1 MAEDYVL
8 QTKITADST
17 EFQKNLE
24 QAQKSIK
31 KFSTDL
37 QSAIGLLGNL
47 FVVSTMKNFAK
58 TAIGSVQETNK
69 KLKLLDATL
78 KTTGADA
85 WTSQNKL
92 LGMAQEFEKSSNYSK
107 ELIMEMQTVL
117 LGFKSVT
124 NDVFESASQEI
135 INMATVMG
143 MDLKSAVQTVGKAL
157 DDPIAGLG
165 SLSRQGF
172 VFDESQKQLLKTMVA
187 VGDKASAQ
195 KIILEELATTYGG
208 ASEASVD
215 SFRELELSLGD
226 LQSAIGEVLIP
237 MASELADKVTTLVNV
252 FNSFSQGTKTAIVTV
267 TGLVT
272 VLPLVVKGLGAV
284 KGAVLALKAAN
295 PVLLGVSAAVAGIL
309 LAVGKV
315 ASVITSTQS
324 TATEL
329 NDKTEQL
336 LGTYSKGNESKKL
349 DAKTTQELIKLYP
362 ELSGKVEAYAT
373 TVKEAAEMQ
382 KKLNDEKIVTEAQ
395 AKISEIDTLANKYQW
410 WKSQVEDVE
419 KSITEL
425 QNAIQQSPKS
435 GLNVDRQRQ
444 IEAYKNRLLDLQV
457 GMETAKNKVDEKV
470 SEINKSLATVGK
482 TLQGRSI
489 VNLPEIEEQIDSD
502 LSNVADSA
510 KKSWRQV
517 LADVLSVDIKLF
529 NTGKEASR
537 LYIKGIESELSL
549 NKDIAKALGDLFNPK
564 DELEKQAK
572 DIKERIGKI
581 LSEKNVDIPFS
592 LAELTKQGTALGD
605 LATKYKSLTAT
616 IKSLNIDEEIKDL
629 QEQVANL
636 GKSEIEV
643 YKAKLKTNGA
653 TDEQI
658 KKAVELKEKLI
669 NANKSTSKSFS
680 DLKDEIKKDAE
691 DWSDVAKTAY
701 SSITGAGDEMFV
713 MLGENLAGAGHG
725 YEDFASTAVEALS
738 EVLKGLAAQIT
749 ALGVTHALAMDFA
762 GAALAAAGAAAALV
776 AAGTLK
782 AVASNLKQTS
792 TAAKEATN
800 SIDDF
805 IKRLQNIKET
815 RFTEIGTFSQGV
827 VEYSAEIANAIKNM
841 DEAYAKYDELR
852 NKDIARKPYQYG
864 YTNYIKWLKEVED
877 AQENYLAWVDKVSE
891 ANIGLSKSLTELVQ
905 NSKDTVDENSAITSS
920 YRELYNSI
928 NKVSELQKQ
937 LSASDNAEYAMI
949 KSGFAVGD
957 ITKTIRFQYE
967 KYNSYLKTLKNNI
980 KAQVQE
986 LENSVYESMLSVGKD
1001 IGETF
1006 ISSIVDGATK
1016 TDFMSSIRDYIKKQM
1031 IQLAILT
1038 DDFSD
1043 RISNIGVKLLSAM
1056 TTGDSA
1062 TKTSSLKLIA
1072 TELESLYTEMTAK
1085 ANDVEE
1091 ILTSVFG
1098 KVKEE
1103 LSQNAT
1109 TIGDTLMRNI
1119 LNGAKESDFLSS
1131 MKSYI
1136 KESVLKVA
1144 IYSSTLTD
1152 KITSIGEKLSQA
1164 VLSGS
1169 KSQIKSL
1176 KTQLSSLYKTTVTQ
1190 VKGVLSIIDEVF
1202 PDTSETVSE
1211 TVDEIEESLTS
1222 FEKAMESF
1230 NDSVKDIG
1238 GDIASNLVNGITNG
1252 LSQSDFLSNMKD
1264 WLRKMLVQSVVYTE
1278 TMKAEIEEIGKRISE
1293 GITTGF
1299 TDTSLHEIRRDL
1311 SYIFESA
1318 SSKMSNIDS
1327 ILNSVF
1333 DGYASGTESA
1343 TRGLHIV
1350 GEAGPELVRFRG
1362 GERVYNN
1369 RDTMG
1374 IISGNKTNNFNV
1386 TFNNLRD
1393 TSAFAMM
1400 NQLKRYNRELA
1411 VNGVI

>member
-1 MAEDYVL
+1 MADYSISAE
-8 QTKITADST
+8 ITGDSSGLD
-17 EFQKNLE
+17 KAVKD
-24 QAQKSIK
+24 AQKSIK
-31 KFSTDL
+31 NFSTDL
-37 QSAIGLLGNL
+37 KSVTGLLGNL
-47 FVVSTMKNFAK
+47 FVVSKMKNFAK
-58 TAIGSVQETNK
+58 EAIGSVQETNK
-69 KLKLLDATL
+69 QLKLLDATL

-85 WTSQNKL
+85 WTNQNKL

-107 ELIMEMQTVL
+107 EQIMEMQTVL

-208 ASEASVD
+208 AAEASVD
-215 SFRELELSLGD
+215 SFRGLELSLGD
-226 LQSAIGEVLIP
+226 LKSAIGEVLIP
-237 MASELADKVTTLVNV
+237 MASGLADKVTALVNV

-267 TGLVT
+267 TGLVA

-315 ASVITSTQS
+315 TSVITSTQY

-329 NDKTEQL
+329 NAKTEKL

-362 ELSGKVEAYAT
+362 ELSGKVEAYTT

-425 QNAIQQSPKS
+425 QNAIKQSPKS

-457 GMETAKNKVDEKV
+457 EMETAKNKVDEKV

-489 VNLPEIEEQIDSD
+489 VNLPEIKEQIDSD

-510 KKSWRQV
+510 KKSWRQL

-537 LYIKGIESELSL
+537 LYIKGIESEFSL

-572 DIKERIGKI
+572 DIKEKIGKI

-592 LAELTKQGTALGD
+592 LAELTKQGTVLGD

-629 QEQVANL
+629 QKQVANL

-669 NANKSTSKSFS
+669 NANKSISQSFS

-691 DWSDVAKTAY
+691 DWSDVVKTAY
-701 SSITGAGDEMFV
+701 SSITGAGNEMFV
-713 MLGENLAGAGHG
+713 ILGENLAGAGHG
-725 YEDFASTAVEALS
+725 YEDFASVALNALS
-738 EVLKGLAAQIT
+738 DVLKSLAAQ
-749 ALGVTHALAMDFA
+749 LSALAA
-762 GAALAAAGAAAALV
+762 TKALAYSYGEAAVAAAGAAAALV
-776 AAGTLK
+776 AAG
-782 AVASNLKQTS
+782 AASAASDNLKKTKSEVSAVGEAAASAGKDLKYFQDRLAEIQSGNYTSSKGLMTEYKSIVSDVKDAAALVNKVYADYKEALEMKEGLGKKIALTVIGGELDKAQTAYKGLVKEMNTFFQTS
-792 TAAKEATN
+792 LA
-800 SIDDF
+800 
-805 IKRLQNIKET
+805 NIKE
-815 RFTEIGTFSQGV
+815 EV
-827 VEYSAEIANAIKNM
+827 SANQE
-841 DEAYAKYDELR
+841 
-852 NKDIARKPYQYG
+852 
-864 YTNYIKWLKEVED
+864 LKESYEDIYSYVNDYQKLRKFWNSIGPDSQKMYEWQYVSGFDFNGIYAHLID
-877 AQENYLAWVDKVSE
+877 AQNKYLILLNEQKV
-891 ANIGLSKSLTELVQ
+891 NIQ
-905 NSKDTVDENSAITSS
+905 
-920 YRELYNSI
+920 
-928 NKVSELQKQ
+928 
-937 LSASDNAEYAMI
+937 
-949 KSGFAVGD
+949 
-957 ITKTIRFQYE
+957 
-967 KYNSYLKTLKNNI
+967 KTLND
-980 KAQVQE
+980 V
-986 LENSVYESMLSVGKD
+986 LDSLSSTGAS
-1001 IGETF
+1001 IGETL
-1006 ISSIVDGATK
+1006 ISSIVDGGNK
-1016 TDFMSSIRDYIKKQM
+1016 T
-1031 IQLAILT
+1031 
-1038 DDFSD
+1038 
-1043 RISNIGVKLLSAM
+1043 
-1056 TTGDSA
+1056 
-1062 TKTSSLKLIA
+1062 
-1072 TELESLYTEMTAK
+1072 
-1085 ANDVEE
+1085 
-1091 ILTSVFG
+1091 
-1098 KVKEE
+1098 
-1103 LSQNAT
+1103 
-1109 TIGDTLMRNI
+1109 
-1119 LNGAKESDFLSS
+1119 DFLSS
-1131 MKSYI
+1131 MKKYI
-1136 KESVLKVA
+1136 RENLLKIAVYTETFQTKLA
-1144 IYSSTLTD
+1144 EVGT
-1152 KITSIGEKLSQA
+1152 KLSA
-1164 VLSGS
+1164 ALLSPTTTDIATVRKELEGLYDDATENA
-1169 KSQIKSL
+1169 KSVENIISEVFKDITDDSEEATEEIESNLTRLEEAIKSF
-1176 KTQLSSLYKTTVTQ
+1176 K
-1190 VKGVLSIIDEVF
+1190 D
-1202 PDTSETVSE
+1202 TVS
-1211 TVDEIEESLTS
+1211 DLG
-1222 FEKAMESF
+1222 A
-1230 NDSVKDIG
+1230 
-1238 GDIASNLVNGITNG
+1238 DIASNLVDGLTNG

-1278 TMKAEIEEIGKRISE
+1278 TMKAEIEEIGKKISE
-1293 GITTGF
+1293 GITSGF
-1299 TDTSLHEIRRDL
+1299 SETSLHEIRRDL
-1311 SYIFESA
+1311 SYIFEQA
-1318 SSKMSNIDS
+1318 SSKMTNIDS
-1327 ILNSVF
+1327 ILNGVF
-1333 DGYASGTESA
+1333 SGYATGTENA

-1350 GEAGPELVRFRG
+1350 GEAGPELVAFRG
-1362 GERVYNN
+1362 GERVLNN
-1369 RDTMG
+1369 RDTMSML
-1374 IISGNKTNNFNV
+1374 SGSRTNNFNV
-1386 TFNNLRD
+1386 TFNNTKD

-1400 NQLKRYNRELA
+1400 SQLRQYNREMA
-1411 VNGVI
+1411 VNSVI

>member
-572 DIKERIGKI
+572 DIKEAIGKI

-592 LAELTKQGTALGD
+592 LAELSKQGTALGD

-691 DWSDVAKTAY
+691 DCSDVAKTAY

-725 YEDFASTAVEALS
+725 YEDFSAVALSALS
-738 EVLKGLAAQIT
+738 EVLKALAAQ
-749 ALGVTHALAMDFA
+749 LSALAVAKAMA
-762 GAALAAAGAAAALV
+762 YSYGEAAAAAAGAAAALV
-776 AAGTLK
+776 AAGTMK
-782 AVASNLKQTS
+782 AVASSMKKSADSAKKMSDELKTSVESLEEFKKRLENIWSGSDVSFGLGKSVKKTSDEIKSLESDIASYQKQIEETTDMYKDWIEVVETTRWARAHFNKLGSWIRDFSWMEGFAEGKKAVEIYESATANLSETQKKLALAYETLNESLTS
-792 TAAKEATN
+792 TNDAFVKEIQNLSDMKLEYETLYGSINGFTSAMVRNEEIVSKYASIVKNEQLAK
-800 SIDDF
+800 
-805 IKRLQNIKET
+805 T
-815 RFTEIGTFSQGV
+815 RS
-827 VEYSAEIANAIKNM
+827 
-841 DEAYAKYDELR
+841 L
-852 NKDIARKPYQYG
+852 
-864 YTNYIKWLKEVED
+864 
-877 AQENYLAWVDKVSE
+877 
-891 ANIGLSKSLTELVQ
+891 LTE
-905 NSKDTVDENSAITSS
+905 
-920 YRELYNSI
+920 
-928 NKVSELQKQ
+928 
-937 LSASDNAEYAMI
+937 
-949 KSGFAVGD
+949 
-957 ITKTIRFQYE
+957 
-967 KYNSYLKTLKNNI
+967 
-980 KAQVQE
+980 
-986 LENSVYESMLSVGKD
+986 VYEEFANYGLN
-1001 IGETF
+1001 IGETLM
-1006 ISSIVDGATK
+1006 SNIVNGASK
-1016 TDFMSSIRDYIKKQM
+1016 SEFLSEMRDYIRNQM
-1031 IQLAILT
+1031 LKLT
-1038 DDFSD
+1038 IYTEAFTD
-1043 RISNIGVKLLSAM
+1043 RIADIGIKLISAM
-1056 TTGDSA
+1056 TQE
-1062 TKTSSLKLIA
+1062 TSVDMIEGIK
-1072 TELESLYTEMTAK
+1072 TELGSLYTEMTAK
-1085 ANDVEE
+1085 ANSVEE
-1091 ILTSVFG
+1091 ILTAVFG
-1098 KVKEE
+1098 KVSDKSEE
-1103 LSQNAT
+1103 AT
-1109 TIGDTLMRNI
+1109 EEI
-1119 LNGAKESDFLSS
+1119 ESN
-1131 MKSYI
+1131 
-1136 KESVLKVA
+1136 
-1144 IYSSTLTD
+1144 LTRL
-1152 KITSIGEKLSQA
+1152 EEA
-1164 VLSGS
+1164 
-1169 KSQIKSL
+1169 IKSF
-1176 KTQLSSLYKTTVTQ
+1176 K
-1190 VKGVLSIIDEVF
+1190 D
-1202 PDTSETVSE
+1202 TVS
-1211 TVDEIEESLTS
+1211 DLG
-1222 FEKAMESF
+1222 A
-1230 NDSVKDIG
+1230 
-1238 GDIASNLVNGITNG
+1238 DIASNLVDGLTNG

>member
-8 QTKITADST
+8 QTKITADSA
-17 EFQKNLE
+17 EFQKNLG

-37 QSAIGLLGNL
+37 QSTIGLLGNL

-58 TAIGSVQETNK
+58 TAISSVQETNK
-69 KLKLLDATL
+69 QLKLLDATL

-92 LGMAQEFEKSSNYSK
+92 LGMAQGFEKSSNYSK
-107 ELIMEMQTVL
+107 EQIMEMQAVL

-195 KIILEELATTYGG
+195 KIILEELSTTYGG
-208 ASEASVD
+208 AAEASVD
-215 SFRELELSLGD
+215 SFRGLELSLGD

-237 MASELADKVTTLVNV
+237 MASELADKVKTLVNV
-252 FNSFSQGTKTAIVTV
+252 FNGFSQGTKTAIVKV

-309 LAVGKV
+309 LAVGKIT
-315 ASVITSTQS
+315 SVITSTQY

-329 NDKTEQL
+329 NDKTEKL

-410 WKSQVEDVE
+410 WKSQVEDVK
-419 KSITEL
+419 KSITGL

-435 GLNVDRQRQ
+435 GLNVDRQMQ

-489 VNLPEIEEQIDSD
+489 VNLPEIKEQIDSD

-510 KKSWRQV
+510 KKSWRQL

-572 DIKERIGKI
+572 DIKEAIGKI

-592 LAELTKQGTALGD
+592 VAELTKQGTALGD

-629 QEQVANL
+629 EKQVANL

-643 YKAKLKTNGA
+643 YKAELKANGA

-669 NANKSTSKSFS
+669 NGNKSISQSFS
-680 DLKDEIKKDAE
+680 DLKKKWENDAK
-691 DWSDVAKTAY
+691 DWTDVAESTTNTMGKAF
-701 SSITGAGDEMFV
+701 GDTFEKI
-713 MLGENLAGAGHG
+713 GESLVDNGIG
-725 YEDFASTAVEALS
+725 YEDFASIAVEALAD
-738 EVLKGLAAQIT
+738 VLKALAAQIT
-749 ALGVTHALAMDFA
+749 ALGVTHALAMDYA

-782 AVASNLKQTS
+782 AVASNMKKSADSAKKMSDELKTS
-792 TAAKEATN
+792 VESVEEFKERLENIWSGSEVSFGLGKSVKAT
-800 SIDDF
+800 SDE
-805 IKRLQNIKET
+805 IKSLESDIASYQKQIEET
-815 RFTEIGTFSQGV
+815 TDMYKDWIEV
-827 VEYSAEIANAIKNM
+827 VESTRWARAHSNKIGSRTRDLSWMEGYAEGEKAVVAYESATANLSETQKKLAL
-841 DEAYAKYDELR
+841 AYKTL
-852 NKDIARKPYQYG
+852 N
-864 YTNYIKWLKEVED
+864 
-877 AQENYLAWVDKVSE
+877 
-891 ANIGLSKSLTELVQ
+891 KSLTSTNDAFVEKIQ
-905 NSKDTVDENSAITSS
+905 NLSDMKLEYET
-920 YRELYNSI
+920 LYGSI
-928 NKVSELQKQ
+928 NGFTSAMVRNEEIVSKYASIVRNEQ
-937 LSASDNAEYAMI
+937 LA
-949 KSGFAVGD
+949 
-957 ITKTIRFQYE
+957 KTRSLLTE
-967 KYNSYLKTLKNNI
+967 
-980 KAQVQE
+980 
-986 LENSVYESMLSVGKD
+986 VYEEFANYGLN
-1001 IGETF
+1001 IGETL
-1006 ISSIVDGATK
+1006 
-1016 TDFMSSIRDYIKKQM
+1016 M
-1031 IQLAILT
+1031 
-1038 DDFSD
+1038 
-1043 RISNIGVKLLSAM
+1043 SNIV
-1056 TTGDSA
+1056 
-1062 TKTSSLKLIA
+1062 
-1072 TELESLYTEMTAK
+1072 
-1085 ANDVEE
+1085 
-1091 ILTSVFG
+1091 
-1098 KVKEE
+1098 
-1103 LSQNAT
+1103 
-1109 TIGDTLMRNI
+1109 
-1119 LNGAKESDFLSS
+1119 NGASKSDFLSE
-1131 MKSYI
+1131 MKDYI
-1136 KESVLKVA
+1136 RNQMLKLTIYTEAFTDQIANIGIKLISAMTQETSVDMIEGIKNELSDLFDEAEKKAMKVESVL
-1144 IYSSTLTD
+1144 TD
-1152 KITSIGEKLSQA
+1152 VFGEITDSVEE
-1164 VLSGS
+1164 
-1169 KSQIKSL
+1169 
-1176 KTQLSSLYKTTVTQ
+1176 TT
-1190 VKGVLSIIDEVF
+1190 EA
-1202 PDTSETVSE
+1202 
-1211 TVDEIEESLTS
+1211 IEEAVETLTS
-1222 FEKAMESF
+1222 FESMAESF
-1230 NDSVKDIG
+1230 FESISDLG
-1238 GDIASNLVNGITNG
+1238 GDIASQIIDGLSEG
-1252 LSQSDFLSNMKD
+1252 LSQSDFLSNMKE

-1278 TMKAEIEEIGKRISE
+1278 TMKTEIEEIGKRISE

-1318 SSKMSNIDS
+1318 SSKMSNIDN
-1327 ILNSVF
+1327 ILSGVF
-1333 DGYASGTESA
+1333 DGYATGTNSA
-1343 TRGLHIV
+1343 LKGLHIV
-1350 GEAGPELVRFRG
+1350 GEAGPELVNFRG

-1369 RDTMG
+1369 ADTMKML
-1374 IISGNKTNNFNV
+1374 SGSGEKGNTFNV
-1386 TFNNLRD
+1386 TFNNLQD
-1393 TSAFAMM
+1393 TSAYTMM
-1400 NQLKRYNRELA
+1400 SQLRDYNRHLA
-1411 VNGVI
+1411 INGIL